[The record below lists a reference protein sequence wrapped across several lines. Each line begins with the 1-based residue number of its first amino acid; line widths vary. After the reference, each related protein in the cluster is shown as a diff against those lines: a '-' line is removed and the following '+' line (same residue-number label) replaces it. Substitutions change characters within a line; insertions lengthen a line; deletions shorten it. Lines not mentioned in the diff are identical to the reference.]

1 MKSYSR
7 IARSLA
13 PFAITCVL
21 LAITLPGRAAE
32 TPVALPDPLTLE
44 HALSLAD
51 APHPDLLDAQ
61 ARLDLAEAA
70 RMAVDAQMGVNVGIE
85 ARAQWVDPSDV
96 NGDQSNNDSSAAFFM
111 HKRLYDFG
119 RTSARRNAAES
130 EIKGRE
136 LLYLDAQQRRR
147 IAIME
152 DFFNVLLA
160 DLEYVR
166 DNEAMAVAY
175 VDLDKIRDRHELK
188 QVSDIVLLEAE
199 SDYQQARRRA
209 AESRLRQQ
217 TSRAR
222 LAETLGRPGELPA
235 RLVEPDLAALNG
247 RELPPLEQLIA
258 DALANNPVL
267 LALRAQL
274 QAAQERLQAAR
285 AERRPML
292 SGEFRAAQ
300 YERDLSGRDDVRVG
314 LVLEVPL
321 YQGGAVQAGIAA
333 AQADLRSVQAQLAR
347 AEIDLRQSVL
357 ETWQRLNV
365 LRVQREEVQVLSA
378 YRDLYLDRS
387 RALYEMEVTAD
398 LGDAMVRTSEA
409 RLRVAQTEYELALTW
424 ARLDAL
430 LGGAAAAGPDVASSA
445 P

>member
-1 MKSYSR
+1 MKLYSR
-7 IARSLA
+7 IARNLA

-21 LAITLPGRAAE
+21 LAIALPGRAAE
-32 TPVALPDPLTLE
+32 TPAALPDPLTLE

-70 RMAVDAQMGVNVGIE
+70 RMAVDAQTGINVGIE
-85 ARAQWVDPSDV
+85 ARAQWVDPSDI

-119 RTSARRNAAES
+119 RTSARRSAAES

-188 QVSDIVLLEAE
+188 QVSDIVLLQAE
-199 SDYQQARRRA
+199 SDYQQTRRRA

-235 RLVEPDLAALNG
+235 RLVEPDLAVNN
-247 RELPPLEQLIA
+247 RELPPLEQLTA

-285 AERRPML
+285 AEQRPTL

-300 YERDLSGRDDVRVG
+300 YERDLSGRDDVRIG

-357 ETWQRLNV
+357 EAWQRLNV
-365 LRVQREEVQVLSA
+365 LRVQRDEAQVLSA

-409 RLRVAQTEYELALTW
+409 RLRMAQTEYDLALTW

-430 LGGAAAAGPDVASSA
+430 VGGAAAAGPDVASPA

>member
-1 MKSYSR
+1 MKLYSR
-7 IARSLA
+7 IARNLA
-13 PFAITCVL
+13 PFAIACVL
-21 LAITLPGRAAE
+21 LAIALPGRAAE
-32 TPVALPDPLTLE
+32 TPAALPDPLTLE

-85 ARAQWVDPSDV
+85 ARAQWVDPSDI

-119 RTSARRNAAES
+119 RTSARRSAAES

-188 QVSDIVLLEAE
+188 QVSDIVLLQAE
-199 SDYQQARRRA
+199 SDYQQTRRRA

-235 RLVEPDLAALNG
+235 RLVEPDLAVNN
-247 RELPPLEQLIA
+247 RELPPLEQLTA

-285 AERRPML
+285 AEQRPTL

-300 YERDLSGRDDVRVG
+300 YERDLSGRDDVRIG

-357 ETWQRLNV
+357 EAWQRLNV
-365 LRVQREEVQVLSA
+365 LRVQRDEAQVLSA

-409 RLRVAQTEYELALTW
+409 RLRMAQTEYDLALTW

-430 LGGAAAAGPDVASSA
+430 VGGAAAAGPDVASPA

>member
-1 MKSYSR
+1 MKLYSR
-7 IARSLA
+7 IARNLA
-13 PFAITCVL
+13 PFAIACVL
-21 LAITLPGRAAE
+21 LATALPGRAAE
-32 TPVALPDPLTLE
+32 TSAALPDPLTLE

-111 HKRLYDFG
+111 HKQLYDFG
-119 RTSARRNAAES
+119 RTSARRSAAES

-188 QVSDIVLLEAE
+188 QVSDIVLLQAE
-199 SDYQQARRRA
+199 SDYQQTRRRA

-235 RLVEPDLAALNG
+235 RLVEPDLAVNN
-247 RELPPLEQLIA
+247 RELPPLEQLTA

-285 AERRPML
+285 AEQRPTL

-300 YERDLSGRDDVRVG
+300 YERDLSGRDDVRIG

-357 ETWQRLNV
+357 EAWQRLNV
-365 LRVQREEVQVLSA
+365 LRVQRDEAQVLSA

-409 RLRVAQTEYELALTW
+409 RLRMAQTEYDLALTW

-430 LGGAAAAGPDVASSA
+430 VGGAAAAGPDVASPA

>member
-1 MKSYSR
+1 MKLYSR
-7 IARSLA
+7 IARNLA

-21 LAITLPGRAAE
+21 LAIALPGRAAE
-32 TPVALPDPLTLE
+32 TSAALPDPLTLE

-70 RMAVDAQMGVNVGIE
+70 RMAVDAQTGINVGIE

-119 RTSARRNAAES
+119 RTSARRSAAES

-188 QVSDIVLLEAE
+188 QVSDIVLLQAE
-199 SDYQQARRRA
+199 SDYQQTRRRA

-235 RLVEPDLAALNG
+235 RLVEPDLAVNN
-247 RELPPLEQLIA
+247 RELPPLEQLTA

-285 AERRPML
+285 AEQRPTL

-300 YERDLSGRDDVRVG
+300 YERDLSGRDDVRIG

-357 ETWQRLNV
+357 EAWQRLNV
-365 LRVQREEVQVLSA
+365 LRVQRDEAQVLSA

-409 RLRVAQTEYELALTW
+409 RLRMAQTEYDLALTW

-430 LGGAAAAGPDVASSA
+430 VGGAAAAGPDVASPA

>member
-1 MKSYSR
+1 MKLYSR
-7 IARSLA
+7 IARNLA
-13 PFAITCVL
+13 PFAIACVL
-21 LAITLPGRAAE
+21 LATALPGRAAE
-32 TPVALPDPLTLE
+32 TSAALPDPLTLE

-119 RTSARRNAAES
+119 RTSARRSAAES

-188 QVSDIVLLEAE
+188 QVSDIVLLQAE
-199 SDYQQARRRA
+199 SDYQQTRRRA

-235 RLVEPDLAALNG
+235 RLVEPDLAVNN
-247 RELPPLEQLIA
+247 RELPPLEQLTA

-285 AERRPML
+285 AEQRPTL

-300 YERDLSGRDDVRVG
+300 YERDLSGRDDVRIG

-357 ETWQRLNV
+357 EAWQRLNV
-365 LRVQREEVQVLSA
+365 LRVQRDEAQVLSA

-409 RLRVAQTEYELALTW
+409 RLRMAQTEYDLALTW

-430 LGGAAAAGPDVASSA
+430 VGGAAAAGPDVASPA